1 MLAGSSSF
9 LKDLILMAH
18 SQTYFGLRRGST
30 KTQTFSIL
38 NGKQITKDRQ
48 IGGRNPRTPEMMTQ
62 RMVMATASAAY
73 AQMKQIVDH
82 SFEGITYGAHTMS
95 EFIRVNAAAL
105 RDNINQAADNF
116 AYNPYRDRAMY
127 PGAYIMSR
135 GTASPIA
142 ISTSLANP
150 GLGVTMLNG
159 SPKGPQVD
167 IIGPNSAETVT
178 ADDIMSILGCRV
190 GDMATVCLLFSD
202 RIHDGYSFG
211 FLRIRFVKAGSV
223 ALTDANLSEYILFE
237 SSHGLEVA
245 VSESDITVKV
255 LVPSF
260 ANDVA
265 GAYCCIHSLKA
276 ASGWLRS
283 SATMQFEEGIDI
295 SPVAESA
302 LATYPLGPSYVLN
315 GGDV

>member
-1 MLAGSSSF
+1 
-9 LKDLILMAH
+9 MAQ

-73 AQMKQIVDH
+73 ALMKQIVDH

-105 RDNINQAADNF
+105 RDNINNAGDNF

-135 GTASPIA
+135 GTASPVPIQ
-142 ISTSLANP
+142 TSLENA
-150 GLGVTMLNG
+150 GLHVKIFSAST
-159 SPKGPQVD
+159 KGPQVL
-167 IIGPNSAETVT
+167 IKGPEGGESIT
-178 ADDIMSILGCRV
+178 ADEVMSLLGGRV

-211 FLRIRFVKAGSV
+211 FLRIRFVKGGSV
-223 ALTDANLSEYILFE
+223 AITDANLNDYILFE
-237 SSHGLEVA
+237 SSHEVEVILSGA
-245 VSESDITVKV
+245 NIRVNV

-260 ANDVA
+260 ADDVA

-283 SATMQFEEGIDI
+283 NTVMEFEEGIDI

>member
-1 MLAGSSSF
+1 
-9 LKDLILMAH
+9 MAQ

-105 RDNINQAADNF
+105 RDNINNAGDNF

-135 GTASPIA
+135 GTAAPVA
-142 ISTSLANP
+142 ITTSLNDQ
-150 GLGVTMLNG
+150 GLSVTIFG
-159 SPKGPQVD
+159 ASSKGPQVL
-167 IIGPNSAETVT
+167 ISGPEGGEGIT
-178 ADDIMSILGCRV
+178 ADGVMSLLGCRV

-211 FLRIRFVKAGSV
+211 FVRIRFVKGGSV
-223 ALTDANLSEYILFE
+223 VLTDENLSKYILFE
-237 SSHGLEVA
+237 SSHELELILSGANIRVQ
-245 VSESDITVKV
+245 I

-260 ANDVA
+260 ASDVA

-283 SATMQFEEGIDI
+283 NASMQFENRIDI

>member
-1 MLAGSSSF
+1 
-9 LKDLILMAH
+9 MAQ

-73 AQMKQIVDH
+73 ALMKQIVDH

-105 RDNINQAADNF
+105 RDNIINGGDNF

-135 GTASPIA
+135 GTAAPVA
-142 ISTSLANP
+142 VTTSLNDP
-150 GLGVTMLNG
+150 GLSVTIFG
-159 SPKGPQVD
+159 ASDRGPQVL
-167 IIGPNSAETVT
+167 IMGPEGGEGIT
-178 ADDIMSILGCRV
+178 ADGVMSLLGCRV
-190 GDMATVCLLFSD
+190 GDMATVCLLFAD
-202 RIHDGYSFG
+202 MLHDGYSFG
-211 FLRIRFVKAGSV
+211 FVRIRFVKGGSV
-223 ALTDANLSEYILFE
+223 VLTDANLSEYILFE
-237 SSHGLEVA
+237 SSHELDLILSGANIRVQ
-245 VSESDITVKV
+245 V

-260 ANDVA
+260 ASAVA

-283 SATMQFEEGIDI
+283 NATMQFEDRIDI

>member
-1 MLAGSSSF
+1 
-9 LKDLILMAH
+9 MAQ

-73 AQMKQIVDH
+73 ALMKQIVDH

-105 RDNINQAADNF
+105 RDNINAGTDNF

-135 GTASPIA
+135 GTAAPITVVSAPEAGKVSIA
-142 ISTSLANP
+142 ISGDGATGIKIVYTKVNA
-150 GLGVTMLNG
+150 GVALKMYQILNAF
-159 SPKGPQVD
+159 
-167 IIGPNSAETVT
+167 NCT
-178 ADDIMSILGCRV
+178 V
-190 GDMATVCLLFSD
+190 GDMATVCFIYGD
-202 RIHDGYSFG
+202 RYSEGYSFG
-211 FLRIRFVKAGSV
+211 FVRFRFLKTDSLAITTENIRDYIKVESNLPFTL
-223 ALTDANLSEYILFE
+223 ALTDA
-237 SSHGLEVA
+237 GLEY
-245 VSESDITVKV
+245 TVT
-255 LVPSF
+255 PPGYD
-260 ANDVA
+260 NNVA

-276 ASGWLRS
+276 ANGWLRS
-283 SATMQFEEGIDI
+283 NTAFEFEEGIDI

>member
-9 LKDLILMAH
+9 LKDLIFMAQ

-73 AQMKQIVDH
+73 ALMKQIVDH

-105 RDNINQAADNF
+105 RENINTAGDNF

-135 GTASPIA
+135 GTASPVPIQ
-142 ISTSLANP
+142 TSQNNA
-150 GLGVTMLNG
+150 GLHVTIF
-159 SPKGPQVD
+159 SASKKGPQVL
-167 IIGPNSAETVT
+167 ISGPQGGESIT
-178 ADDIMSILGCRV
+178 ADEVMSLLGCRV
-190 GDMATVCLLFSD
+190 GDMATVCILFSD

-211 FLRIRFVKAGSV
+211 FLRIRFVKGGSV
-223 ALTDANLSEYILFE
+223 ALSDANLNDYILFE
-237 SSHGLEVA
+237 SSHEVEVILA
-245 VSESDITVKV
+245 GANIRVNV

-260 ANDVA
+260 ADDVA

-283 SATMQFEEGIDI
+283 SATMQFEDRIDI

>member
-1 MLAGSSSF
+1 
-9 LKDLILMAH
+9 MAQ

-73 AQMKQIVDH
+73 ALMKQIVDH

-105 RDNINQAADNF
+105 RDNINTAGDNF

-135 GTASPIA
+135 GTAAPITLPA
-142 ISTSLANP
+142 SSDNGDINVNIFSASTS
-150 GLGVTMLNG
+150 
-159 SPKGPQVD
+159 GPDVL
-167 IIGPNSAETVT
+167 ITGPEDGEGVT
-178 ADDIMSILGCRV
+178 ADQVLSIFGCRV
-190 GDMATVCLLFSD
+190 GDMATFCLLFSD

-211 FLRIRFVKAGSV
+211 FLRVRFVKGGSV
-223 ALTDANLSEYILFE
+223 VLTDANLSEYILFE
-237 SSHGLEVA
+237 SSHGLQTILSGNNIRVRM
-245 VSESDITVKV
+245 

-260 ANDVA
+260 ADDVA

-283 SATMQFEEGIDI
+283 NATMQFEDRIDI